1 MAMRERGM
9 LAYFATTYLDH
20 PDYWL
25 ARALKMAAQRFRP
38 SFVRQLERRSFH
50 ELPFTSVRTRAGLEI
65 LRTLAGSVLKR
76 PLLADAIWER
86 EEHDFDAWV
95 AGSLP
100 TQLDAV
106 YTFEHAALRTLQAA
120 RRRGVFTFYEQPSQH
135 HRFFSRIY
143 ADQVKRYPEIR
154 SSATELQD
162 PHRAAPRDNRRDA
175 ELALADCVLC
185 NSTFT
190 RNTLLD
196 AGVDE
201 QRILVTPYGFPTID
215 VMDTRRERRPVV
227 FLNAGTQNLRKG
239 LHLLYRAWRKLAFA
253 PSEAELWLVGR
264 MTLPEETRRDLSGA
278 VRILDS
284 VPHAELLMLYKQ
296 ASVFVLP
303 SLADGFGMV
312 ISEAMSRGL
321 AVIATDRT
329 GAPDIMEHGVN
340 GFIIP
345 AGDEDALV
353 NQMKWCVEHS
363 DALHGI
369 GARAAERA
377 ASWQWSNYRSAL
389 AEKVASRIEA
399 QRAVS
404 ARVVAGQR

>member
-1 MAMRERGM
+1 M

-25 ARALKMAAQRFRP
+25 ARTLKKAAQRIRP
-38 SFVRQLERRSFH
+38 SYIRQLERRSFY
-50 ELPFTSVRTRAGLEI
+50 ELPFTYVRTRAGLEI
-65 LRTLAGSVLKR
+65 LRTVANSVLKR
-76 PLLADAIWER
+76 PLLADIIWER

-95 AGSLP
+95 ARSLP
-100 TQLDAV
+100 TELDAV
-106 YTFEHAALRTLQAA
+106 YTFEHAALRTLQTA
-120 RRRGVFTFYEQPSQH
+120 RRRGLYTFYEQPSQH
-135 HRFFSRIY
+135 HLFYSRVY
-143 ADQVKRYPEIR
+143 TEQVSRYPEIR
-154 SSATELQD
+154 SSATEFQD
-162 PHRAAPRDNRRDA
+162 PERAVPRDQRRDA

-190 RNTLLD
+190 QNTLVE
-196 AGVDE
+196 AGVEE
-201 QRILVTPYGFPTID
+201 QRIVVTPYGFPTVD
-215 VMDTRRERRPVV
+215 VKDARRERRPVV
-227 FLNAGTQNLRKG
+227 FLNAGSQNLRKG

-253 PSEAELWLVGR
+253 PNVAELWLIGR
-264 MTLPEETRRDLSGA
+264 MMLPEDTRRGLPGT

-284 VPHAELLMLYKQ
+284 VPHAELLTLYKK

-321 AVIATDRT
+321 PVITTDRT
-329 GAPDIMEHGVN
+329 GAPDIIEHGID

-345 AGDEDALV
+345 AGDEAALM

-363 DALHGI
+363 DDLPAI

-377 ASWQWSNYRSAL
+377 ATWQWSDYRRAL
-389 AEKVASRIEA
+389 AERVASRIEA
-399 QRAVS
+399 QRGVGAPVT
-404 ARVVAGQR
+404 ADGR